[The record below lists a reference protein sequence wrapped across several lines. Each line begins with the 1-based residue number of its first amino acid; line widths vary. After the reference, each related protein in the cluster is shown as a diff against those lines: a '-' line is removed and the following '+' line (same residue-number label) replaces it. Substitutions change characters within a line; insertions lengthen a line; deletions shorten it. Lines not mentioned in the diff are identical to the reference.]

1 MKILIEMDENKIADL
16 ARVPVKVLGTE
27 QNMALDTVFS
37 AEDVWD
43 LIANPEGNFYAF
55 QPFDEEKLGNIESYG
70 REKFLEAVISRINHG
85 FDAEDGVTWYTI
97 KNAAEDTYNDLVF
110 DREQTEA
117 VDHISTD
124 GLRTALQRYDENGQR
139 GECGFWEIHDGGY
152 DRWWE
157 ICHNG
162 QVVAACL
169 ASSEREI
176 INGKLVELGNI
187 ERERQLSD
195 KTFSDIC
202 KIVCEEFLECRMAP
216 EEQKKVNESKQSLG
230 R

>member
-70 REKFLEAVISRINHG
+70 REKFLAAAISRINHG
-85 FDAEDGVTWYTI
+85 FDAGEGVTWYTI
-97 KNAAEDTYNDLVF
+97 KNVAEDVYNDLVF

-117 VDHISTD
+117 VEHISTD
-124 GLRTALQRYDENGQR
+124 GLRTALQRYDGNGKR
-139 GECGFWEIHDGGY
+139 GECGPWEIHDGGY

-157 ICHNG
+157 ICHEG
-162 QVVAACL
+162 QVLVACY
-169 ASSEREI
+169 ASGEW
-176 INGKLVELGNI
+176 GKEGEFGNI

-202 KIVCEEFLECRMAP
+202 KMVCEEFPECRMAP